1 MSKAKKIAVLVSGG
15 GTNLQSLIDC
25 QKDGMFG
32 ESRISLVIASKPG
45 VYALERAANA
55 GIESAVLCR
64 KDYSDI
70 AAYSAA
76 LVKALKDAEI
86 DLVVLAGF
94 LTIID
99 EQVYEAYPNAIINIH
114 PALIPSFCG
123 KGFYGLHVHE
133 AALQKGVKV
142 SGATVHFVT
151 PECDAGPI
159 ILQKA
164 VEVKSSDTPETLQKR
179 IMEEAEWNILPEAV
193 KLFCEDKLTVKNN
206 IVYIGE

>member
-1 MSKAKKIAVLVSGG
+1 MNKAKKIAVLVSGG

-25 QKDGMFG
+25 QRDGMFG
-32 ESRISLVIASKPG
+32 ESRITLVVASKPG
-45 VYALERAANA
+45 VYALERAKNA
-55 GIESAVLCR
+55 GIDSTVLCR
-64 KDYSDI
+64 KDYADI

-76 LVKALKDAEI
+76 LVKALKEAEI

-133 AALQKGVKV
+133 AALEKGVKV

-164 VEVKSSDTPETLQKR
+164 VEVKQGDTPEALQQR
-179 IMEEAEWNILPEAV
+179 IMEEVEWKILPEAV
-193 KLFCEDKLTVKNN
+193 KLFCEDKLTVKDNK
-206 IVYIGE
+206 VYIGE